1 MSPPCQPF
9 GPRLAAAMSSDR
21 AKRGRSRRCR
31 PRRTHV
37 PAPCAVV
44 RGGTSLGGK
53 APPPAKFQTP
63 ASMSDAPAD
72 PHDGGTDTSPLSVPG
87 SSSDRRP
94 RRRPP
99 TRHPTAQRHRIR
111 WQDRHL
117 TTVMW
122 RLVDGLEPAAGP
134 RPGPDGLRPHRLRAQ
149 AVPGRL
155 RRQGDDGDAQVGE
168 GVPLTRLSGSRKDRG
183 AGTLVLF
190 TADRHDPYRTDTGLA
205 QGVNDYRAHSRAIVP
220 IVRPAAPRLPTEP
233 PSAHPDRGEARLSPA
248 ACGPRQAQFAPRQ
261 HDPAKRD
268 GRADLDGR
276 DCVRRAGMAAV
287 VRPDPL
293 PPASRQ
299 GTRRQNVRATPHSLT
314 RSGTRTLPYGS
325 DARRT
330 ASTVGA
336 RASAI
341 RP

>member
-1 MSPPCQPF
+1 M
-9 GPRLAAAMSSDR
+9 
-21 AKRGRSRRCR
+21 
-31 PRRTHV
+31 
-37 PAPCAVV
+37 
-44 RGGTSLGGK
+44 
-53 APPPAKFQTP
+53 
-63 ASMSDAPAD
+63 
-72 PHDGGTDTSPLSVPG
+72 
-87 SSSDRRP
+87 
-94 RRRPP
+94 
-99 TRHPTAQRHRIR
+99 
-111 WQDRHL
+111 

-183 AGTLVLF
+183 TGSLMLF

-205 QGVNDYRAHSRAIVP
+205 QGVNDYRTNSRAVERRP
-220 IVRPAAPRLPTEP
+220 VRHDRCASPTSFEPGRSSRWSGQAPRLPTEP

-293 PPASRQ
+293 PPARRQ

-314 RSGTRTLPYGS
+314 RSGPRTLPYGS

-341 RP
+341 RPYPVADG